1 MFRRISRGFIR
12 SVSCGLTLS
21 AAGLSFYFLHQC
33 DYDISSIGL
42 VRLARAGIA
51 VNLFFFF
58 LKKKFSN
65 WFF

>member
-65 WFF
+65 